1 MRRRPEQVLATQ
13 PERPAT
19 WARPPPAPW
28 MRRQHLLEPAPH
40 ARLLDV
46 VRDHVGI
53 QAQVMSSAE
62 LSLRARVAGVRRPD
76 VGAALWDDRT
86 LVKTWA
92 MRGTLHLVAA
102 TELPELVRGLG
113 TRLNWLTDVW
123 LRYFKVT
130 REEMLALQAAIGEVL
145 SADPMTRT
153 ELAEGLA
160 ERLGD
165 PAFAERVTSSW
176 GTFLKPA
183 AGRGYLA
190 FGPERGRNVTFVHP
204 GAWLGIEIPEPDEA
218 GIDPLIVRHLHAF
231 PGATKGEL
239 ARWWGVTAGKLTK
252 PLKRLDDRLELVDL
266 EGNRAYVL
274 AEDLATL
281 RRTRPEPP
289 STIRLLG
296 GFDPYTLVAP
306 EGGGAAAADGQAPA
320 RLADRG
326 LDQRGRPVRGRRR
339 GHLDPRAEAEGDDDR
354 GQPVATPDEGG
365 AGDRPRGG
373 RRDRRVPRARRRG
386 PPPRST
392 TRAERR
398 RDRGIRL
405 HLAVG
410 VDEVDRAVGDV
421 DNDEVRLD
429 AADDDHRTVFGV
441 DPVERVRR
449 EQARVA
455 PGREAAAEEPLVLR
469 LRRGGQAR

>member
-1 MRRRPEQVLATQ
+1 MQSI
-13 PERPAT
+13 T
-19 WARPPPAPW
+19 WAQVAALR

-40 ARLLDV
+40 ARLVDV

-76 VGAALWDDRT
+76 VGTALWEDRD

-113 TRLNWLTDVW
+113 TRLNWLTAVW

-145 SADPMTRT
+145 SAEPMTRT
-153 ELAEGLA
+153 ELAEALA

-204 GAWLGIEIPEPDEA
+204 GAWLGIDIPEPDEA

-231 PGATKGEL
+231 PAATKGEL

-252 PLKRLDDRLELVDL
+252 PLKRLEDRIELVDL

-274 AEDLATL
+274 AADLATL

-296 GFDPYTLVAP
+296 GFDPYTLSLQKEAEPLLPMARRPLVSRTAGWISAVVLS
-306 EGGGAAAADGQAPA
+306 GGGVAGTWTHELKPKSTTIEVSPWR
-320 RLADRG
+320 RLTK
-326 LDQRGRPVRGRRR
+326 
-339 GHLDPRAEAEGDDDR
+339 AE
-354 GQPVATPDEGG
+354 VATVRTEADAIGEF
-365 AGDRPRGG
+365 
-373 RRDRRVPRARRRG
+373 
-386 PPPRST
+386 
-392 TRAERR
+392 
-398 RDRGIRL
+398 
-405 HLAVG
+405 LAPG
-410 VDEVDRAVGDV
+410 V
-421 DNDEVRLD
+421 EVRLL
-429 AADDDHRTVFGV
+429 VN
-441 DPVERVRR
+441 DPS
-449 EQARVA
+449 
-455 PGREAAAEEPLVLR
+455 
-469 LRRGGQAR
+469 